1 MAVEG
6 CNRDVHHERVRTSE
20 CLSSAKL
27 WTLWQ
32 QCNSLKAR
40 ACMYTNTQSMHTN
53 LHIELA
59 AAYHKHA
66 GGLSC
71 VVAIMCMMI
80 TSSC

>member
-59 AAYHKHA
+59 GCNVEVKD
-66 GGLSC
+66 
-71 VVAIMCMMI
+71 AIGCLLDKRHEFLRQ
-80 TSSC
+80 